1 MNTHLLSAETRERD
15 KIARLS
21 RSLYERGLTAGSSG
35 NISVRLSDGWL
46 LTPTNSCLG
55 ELDPARI
62 SKLDWQGTVLA
73 GDPPSKEAFLH
84 RSMYEVRPQAGAI
97 VHLHST
103 HSAAVSC
110 LCGLDPANCI
120 PPLTPYFV
128 MKIGRLPLVPYH
140 RPGDKALGDVIKTL
154 APRHSAVLLA
164 NHGPVVSGADLEGAV
179 YASEE
184 LEETAKIFLLLQN
197 AKTNCLNAD
206 QIEELKVAFK
216 LDLGDADD
224 PFSLGAKVEDLG
236 LRKST
241 R

>member
-1 MNTHLLSAETRERD
+1 MEQARVMTPIISAETRERD

-21 RSLYERGLTAGSSG
+21 RSLYARGLTAGSSG
-35 NISVRLSDGWL
+35 NISVRLSDGDGWL

-62 SKLDWQGTVLA
+62 SRLDWQGNLLA

-84 RSMYEVRPQAGAI
+84 RSMYEARPKAGAI

-103 HSAAVSC
+103 HAAAVSC
-110 LCGLDPANCI
+110 LAGLDSADCI

-140 RPGDKALGDVIKTL
+140 RPGDKALGDMIRVL
-154 APRHSAVLLA
+154 AGKHGAVLLA
-164 NHGPVVSGADLEGAV
+164 NHGPVVSGPDLEGAI

-184 LEETAKIFLLLQN
+184 LEETARIFLMLRG
-197 AKTNCLNAD
+197 APVNCLTAE
-206 QIEELKVAFK
+206 QIGELEIVFK
-216 LDLGDADD
+216 LDI
-224 PFSLGAKVEDLG
+224 
-236 LRKST
+236 
-241 R
+241 

>member
-1 MNTHLLSAETRERD
+1 MTVSNAHAENLQRE

-35 NISVRLSDGWL
+35 NISVRLDDGWL
-46 LTPTNSCLG
+46 LTPTNACLG

-62 SKLDWQGTVLA
+62 ARMDWEGKLLA

-84 RSMYEVRPQAGAI
+84 RSMYEERPGAGAI

-110 LCGLDPANCI
+110 MSGLDPESCI

-140 RPGDKALGDVIKTL
+140 RPGDKALGDVIRGL
-154 APRHSAVLLA
+154 AGKHSAVLLS
-164 NHGPVVSGADLEGAV
+164 NHGPVVSGNTLEAAI
-179 YASEE
+179 YATEE
-184 LEETAKIFLLLQN
+184 LEETAKLFLLLRN
-197 AKTNCLNAD
+197 TPTNCLNSA
-206 QIEELKVAFK
+206 QIAELKTVFK
-216 LDLGDADD
+216 LD
-224 PFSLGAKVEDLG
+224 F
-236 LRKST
+236 
-241 R
+241 

>member
-1 MNTHLLSAETRERD
+1 MTAQILSEETRERD

-55 ELDPARI
+55 DLDPARI
-62 SKLDWQGTVLA
+62 SRLDWEGKLLA

-84 RSMYEVRPQAGAI
+84 RSMYEERPKAGAI

-110 LCGLDPANCI
+110 LAGLDAANCI

-140 RPGDKALGDVIKTL
+140 RPGDKALGDVIRGL
-154 APRHSAVLLA
+154 AGKHGAVLLA
-164 NHGPVVSGADLEGAV
+164 NHGPVVSGPDLEGAI
-179 YASEE
+179 YATEE
-184 LEETAKIFLLLQN
+184 LEETAKIFLMLRNMPTRLLT
-197 AKTNCLNAD
+197 AE
-206 QIEELKVAFK
+206 QIEELKIAFK
-216 LDLGDADD
+216 LDI
-224 PFSLGAKVEDLG
+224 
-236 LRKST
+236 
-241 R
+241 